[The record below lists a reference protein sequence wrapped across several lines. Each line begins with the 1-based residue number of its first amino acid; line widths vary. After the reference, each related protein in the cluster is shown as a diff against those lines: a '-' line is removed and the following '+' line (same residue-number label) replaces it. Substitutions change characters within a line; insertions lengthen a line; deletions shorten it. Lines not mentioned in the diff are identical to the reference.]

1 MKLRIIG
8 AFIVLSISAFA
19 QATVQEWQAKAV
31 EKYPELGVA
40 GSPFNKR
47 FLDAYRERQKADANF
62 LKNPR
67 WPLFLADE
75 IAAQM
80 HSKPSEPEVLPS
92 GGIVSRTEPLMPVG
106 VIYWAA
112 GGIGVII
119 LFGTVSTV
127 RKSMRRKYLVQKYGD
142 PEIVDMI
149 MRKMFWTNQTKEQLV
164 Q

>member
-1 MKLRIIG
+1 
-8 AFIVLSISAFA
+8 
-19 QATVQEWQAKAV
+19 
-31 EKYPELGVA
+31 
-40 GSPFNKR
+40 
-47 FLDAYRERQKADANF
+47 
-62 LKNPR
+62 
-67 WPLFLADE
+67 
-75 IAAQM
+75 
-80 HSKPSEPEVLPS
+80 
-92 GGIVSRTEPLMPVG
+92 MPVG